1 MPQQLRLALVGL
13 GFQNRNRHRAGWR
26 FLRFTMIVT
35 VYGPICSVIRI
46 MPHLLSE
53 ESASRPLNLIAAT
66 SLFPEYHRV

>member
-13 GFQNRNRHRAGWR
+13 GFHKRNRHRSGWR
-26 FLRFTMIVT
+26 FLLFTMIVT
-35 VYGPICSVIRI
+35 VKVPMCNVIR
-46 MPHLLSE
+46 MQPHLLSE